1 MLLEF
6 TVMNLKLVSA
16 FALATL
22 VSACAPVAGD
32 SGSSATNMA
41 GSSPRQCFNSDQ
53 VRGFTAPKRDTIH
66 LQVDGNRT
74 FELEAF
80 GVCNEL
86 DNALGIAL
94 VPDLGMNRLCTG
106 DTARIV
112 TRSGLEP
119 ITSCRVRVVKRVM
132 DEPAAAKADEGNE
145 THPAA

>member
-16 FALATL
+16 FALAAL

-32 SGSSATNMA
+32 SRPSAANMA

-86 DNALGIAL
+86 DNAFGIAL

-132 DEPAAAKADEGNE
+132 NEPAAKADEGNE